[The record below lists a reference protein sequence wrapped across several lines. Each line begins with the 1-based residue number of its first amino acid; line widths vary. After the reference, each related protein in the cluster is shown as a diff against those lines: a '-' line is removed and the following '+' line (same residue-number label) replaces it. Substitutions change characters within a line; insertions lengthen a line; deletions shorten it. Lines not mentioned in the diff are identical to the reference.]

1 MRSVPRH
8 PAHLHLHLLR
18 SPSHPVACTAQ
29 VVRPATIRSSS
40 PRCSPRQS
48 LQCRRQV
55 SCPFPG
61 EKYGTPR
68 HPNLLSTPQ
77 VRASDLFDLTLN
89 ELSGVAAYASD
100 PVLQHVR
107 RQTDGIHGLRLR
119 SCLACSRSRQLA
131 TPGGMPA
138 SARQAEKGSAALAV
152 PASLPCSLLLL
163 RLVEPAKELARL
175 PHLFPGRIDWPSP
188 DKSVAS
194 SAEFR
199 ERAPFLPRF
208 RLAQDLHHQ
217 AVHHIREG

>member
-1 MRSVPRH
+1 MRQRCAENGVAKSAPNRSKICTSPALHIRFTPKGYLAVKDGLSRFARLPAAAAPRLQMRSVPRH

-18 SPSHPVACTAQ
+18 SPPHPVACTAQ
-29 VVRPATIRSSS
+29 VVRPAPIRSSS

-89 ELSGVAAYASD
+89 ELSGVAAQAPD

-107 RQTDGIHGLRLR
+107 RQTDGIHG
-119 SCLACSRSRQLA
+119 
-131 TPGGMPA
+131 
-138 SARQAEKGSAALAV
+138 
-152 PASLPCSLLLL
+152 
-163 RLVEPAKELARL
+163 
-175 PHLFPGRIDWPSP
+175 
-188 DKSVAS
+188 
-194 SAEFR
+194 
-199 ERAPFLPRF
+199 
-208 RLAQDLHHQ
+208 
-217 AVHHIREG
+217 

>member
-1 MRSVPRH
+1 MGVWSLRGLAVAFRVLYKRTLNLNAARPSTLGSPPTRLLAVKDGLSRFARLPAAAAPRLQMRSVPRH

-18 SPSHPVACTAQ
+18 SPPHPVACTAQ
-29 VVRPATIRSSS
+29 VVRPAPIRSSS

-107 RQTDGIHGLRLR
+107 RQTDGIHG
-119 SCLACSRSRQLA
+119 
-131 TPGGMPA
+131 
-138 SARQAEKGSAALAV
+138 
-152 PASLPCSLLLL
+152 
-163 RLVEPAKELARL
+163 
-175 PHLFPGRIDWPSP
+175 
-188 DKSVAS
+188 
-194 SAEFR
+194 
-199 ERAPFLPRF
+199 
-208 RLAQDLHHQ
+208 
-217 AVHHIREG
+217 

>member
-1 MRSVPRH
+1 MEGPPGAFERVGRPSSGFVRKFHTLGSPPKGFLVFLAVKDGLFRFARLPAAAAPRLQMRSVPRH

-18 SPSHPVACTAQ
+18 SPPHPVACTAQ

-89 ELSGVAAYASD
+89 ELSGFAAYASD

-107 RQTDGIHGLRLR
+107 RQTDGIHG
-119 SCLACSRSRQLA
+119 
-131 TPGGMPA
+131 
-138 SARQAEKGSAALAV
+138 
-152 PASLPCSLLLL
+152 
-163 RLVEPAKELARL
+163 
-175 PHLFPGRIDWPSP
+175 
-188 DKSVAS
+188 
-194 SAEFR
+194 
-199 ERAPFLPRF
+199 
-208 RLAQDLHHQ
+208 
-217 AVHHIREG
+217 

>member
-1 MRSVPRH
+1 MLWPGQDERGRHHRVLSEILFCPNLHAKVVRLLGSERWPLSFCSSPRCCGTETSNEER
-8 PAHLHLHLLR
+8 PPPPGPSTP
-18 SPSHPVACTAQ
+18 SPPEIPPTSRCLYCTGG
-29 VVRPATIRSSS
+29 VRPATIRSSS

-107 RQTDGIHGLRLR
+107 RQTDGIHG
-119 SCLACSRSRQLA
+119 
-131 TPGGMPA
+131 
-138 SARQAEKGSAALAV
+138 
-152 PASLPCSLLLL
+152 
-163 RLVEPAKELARL
+163 
-175 PHLFPGRIDWPSP
+175 
-188 DKSVAS
+188 
-194 SAEFR
+194 
-199 ERAPFLPRF
+199 
-208 RLAQDLHHQ
+208 
-217 AVHHIREG
+217 

>member
-1 MRSVPRH
+1 MGRKKQPLKPGPPSQPLRAHRARAGASAHRPVTLGSPPKASLAVKDGLFRFARLPAAAAPRLQMRSVHRQQV
-8 PAHLHLHLLR
+8 HLHLHLLR

-29 VVRPATIRSSS
+29 VVRPAPIRSSS

-89 ELSGVAAYASD
+89 ELSGFAAQAPD

-107 RQTDGIHGLRLR
+107 RQTDGIHG
-119 SCLACSRSRQLA
+119 
-131 TPGGMPA
+131 
-138 SARQAEKGSAALAV
+138 
-152 PASLPCSLLLL
+152 
-163 RLVEPAKELARL
+163 
-175 PHLFPGRIDWPSP
+175 
-188 DKSVAS
+188 
-194 SAEFR
+194 
-199 ERAPFLPRF
+199 
-208 RLAQDLHHQ
+208 
-217 AVHHIREG
+217 